1 MAKGI
6 IMEERI
12 DFSTLERRTPQW
24 EPEVS
29 YYKSRT
35 SPEVYSVYRTYMPIG
50 EQPCLVQFCRSWG
63 NEQIK
68 RYVSM
73 FPSQA
78 ECIEKFKTQREQEW
92 IQLSEDELIGEIGA
106 DYEEVKKW
114 AFLERQPTPTDH
126 CASFSDIMR
135 ETRFDITAEAAKQEL
150 GFVVAETLSLDT
162 QMLTTLLSEYLA
174 NAGGYDNSEQFSLLM
189 TGVINAAASLKPGIE
204 WAVKKGLLD
213 LTNKEIVNP

>member
-1 MAKGI
+1 
-6 IMEERI
+6 
-12 DFSTLERRTPQW
+12 
-24 EPEVS
+24 
-29 YYKSRT
+29 
-35 SPEVYSVYRTYMPIG
+35 MPIG
-50 EQPCLVQFCRSWG
+50 EQPCLVRFCRSWG

-68 RYVSM
+68 RYASM
-73 FPSQA
+73 IPSQS
-78 ECIEKFKTQREQEW
+78 ECIEEFMVQREREW
-92 IQLSEDELIGEIGA
+92 IQLSENEIAEEIGA

-114 AFLERQPTPTDH
+114 VFLELLPIPTDH

-135 ETRFDITAEAAKQEL
+135 NMRFDITTEAAKQEL

-162 QMLTTLLSEYLA
+162 QMLTALLSEYLA

-213 LTNKEIVNP
+213 ITKSK